1 MEWWKYLIL
10 LKTKWKKYL
19 QKWDSLDNY
28 VLQESSLDKLFLK
41 TYPNNTDINDI
52 LIKASSLNDFY
63 STNIFSI
70 FSVAKHILELN
81 IDERLK
87 AGDETLVNDIAKI
100 IINNKNKNFYSFA
113 SKYCS
118 HHYPTEYPIY
128 DNNVEKVLLYFKK
141 RDKFDDFTKED
152 LKNYKTFK
160 KILITFK
167 NFYKID
173 EYDLKEIDKYIWQLG
188 KEYFPKKYWVF
199 YKF

>member
-1 MEWWKYLIL
+1 MMKIPNPSKDEV
-10 LKTKWKKYL
+10 KKYL

-128 DNNVEKVLLYFKK
+128 DNYVEKVLLYFKK
-141 RDKFDDFTKED
+141 RDKFDDFTKEV

-188 KEYFPKKYWVF
+188 KEYFPKKY
-199 YKF
+199 

>member
-1 MEWWKYLIL
+1 MMKIPNPSKGEV
-10 LKTKWKKYL
+10 KKYL

-188 KEYFPKKYWVF
+188 KEYFPKKY
-199 YKF
+199 

>member
-1 MEWWKYLIL
+1 MMKIPNPSKDEV
-10 LKTKWKKYL
+10 KKYL

-87 AGDETLVNDIAKI
+87 AGDEALVNDIAKI

-128 DNNVEKVLLYFKK
+128 DNYVEKVLLYFKK

-188 KEYFPKKYWVF
+188 KEYFPKKY
-199 YKF
+199 

>member
-1 MEWWKYLIL
+1 MMKIPNPSKDEV
-10 LKTKWKKYL
+10 KKYL

-87 AGDETLVNDIAKI
+87 AGDETLVNNIAKI

-128 DNNVEKVLLYFKK
+128 DNYVEKVLLYFKK

-188 KEYFPKKYWVF
+188 KEYFPKKY
-199 YKF
+199 

>member
-1 MEWWKYLIL
+1 MMKIPNPSKDEV
-10 LKTKWKKYL
+10 KKYL

-100 IINNKNKNFYSFA
+100 IINNKNKNFS
-113 SKYCS
+113 
-118 HHYPTEYPIY
+118 
-128 DNNVEKVLLYFKK
+128 NNL
-141 RDKFDDFTKED
+141 
-152 LKNYKTFK
+152 
-160 KILITFK
+160 
-167 NFYKID
+167 
-173 EYDLKEIDKYIWQLG
+173 QSCG
-188 KEYFPKKYWVF
+188 
-199 YKF
+199 

>member
-1 MEWWKYLIL
+1 MMKIPNPSKDEV
-10 LKTKWKKYL
+10 KKYL

-28 VLQESSLDKLFLK
+28 VLQDSSLDKLFLK

-128 DNNVEKVLLYFKK
+128 DNYVEKVLLYFKK

-188 KEYFPKKYWVF
+188 KEYFPKKY
-199 YKF
+199 

>member
-1 MEWWKYLIL
+1 MMKIPNPSKDEV
-10 LKTKWKKYL
+10 KKYL
-19 QKWDSLDNY
+19 QKWNSLDNY

-52 LIKASSLNDFY
+52 LIKASSLNYFY

-128 DNNVEKVLLYFKK
+128 DNYVEKVLLYFKK

-188 KEYFPKKYWVF
+188 KEYFPKKY
-199 YKF
+199 